1 MATVNTNYLNL
12 EGAYLFSGISKKVA
26 AYKQANPDKK
36 VISLGIGDVTR
47 PLTAEVI
54 NALHHAVNEMA
65 DAKTFRGY
73 GPDGGYDFL
82 REKIKQYDYERRGIS
97 IDLDEI
103 FVSDGAK
110 SDMGNIGDIFSNDLT
125 VGISDPVYPVYK
137 DTNIMAGRNIKML
150 KTSEQTGF
158 LPVCPD
164 FKLDIVYL
172 CSPNNPTGAAFTR
185 AELKA
190 WVDYAAKNGTII
202 FYDAA
207 YEAFIRDDNIP
218 HSIYEIEGA
227 KNVAIE
233 FKSYSKTAGFT
244 GTRCGYTV
252 VPKQLMGK
260 DMDGNDV
267 SINKLWA
274 RRQSTKF
281 NGTPYIVQRAAAAIY
296 SEKGQ
301 AEIKEN
307 IDYYLSN
314 AKIILDTVKELGF
327 TAFGGQNAP
336 YIWLGCKDKMPSWE
350 FFDLLLEKLSIVG
363 TPGVGFGDC
372 GEGYF
377 RLTAFGSREDTLEA
391 MSRFKAYFK

>member
-1 MATVNTNYLNL
+1 MAKINTNYLNL
-12 EGAYLFSGISKKVA
+12 EGAYLFSNIAKKVA
-26 AYKQANPDKK
+26 EYKALNPDKK

-54 NALHHAVNEMA
+54 KALNSAVDDMAHAE
-65 DAKTFRGY
+65 TFHGY

-82 REKIKQYDYERRGIS
+82 REKIAQYDYKQKGIS

-137 DTNIMAGRNIKML
+137 DTNIMAGRTIKML
-150 KTSEQTGF
+150 NTSEKTGF
-158 LPVCPD
+158 LPVCGD
-164 FKLDIVYL
+164 FHLDIVYL
-172 CSPNNPTGAAFTR
+172 CSPNNPTGAAFTK
-185 AELKA
+185 EQLKA
-190 WVDYAAKNGTII
+190 WVDYAVKNDTII

-218 HSIYEIEGA
+218 HSIFEIEGA
-227 KNVAIE
+227 KKVAIE
-233 FKSYSKTAGFT
+233 FKSFSKTAGFT

-260 DMDGNDV
+260 DANGNDV
-267 SINKLWA
+267 AINKLWA

-281 NGTPYIVQRAAAAIY
+281 NGTPYIVQCAAKAIY
-296 SEKGQ
+296 SPKGQ

-307 IDYYLSN
+307 IDYYLGN
-314 AKIILDTVKELGF
+314 AKIILDTVNKLGF
-327 TAFGGQNAP
+327 KAFGGQNAP
-336 YIWLGCKDKMPSWE
+336 YIWLKCKDGMPSWE
-350 FFDLLLEKLSIVG
+350 FFDLLLNNLSIVG
-363 TPGVGFGDC
+363 TPGVGFGEC

-377 RLTAFGSREDTLEA
+377 RLTAFGSRDDTLTA
-391 MSRFKAYFK
+391 MQRFKNFF